1 MGLYSLGCLEGSSI
15 GFRKRLFSGVL
26 LTYVKRLRPNII
38 SVNIHSMGP
47 L

>member
-15 GFRKRLFSGVL
+15 GFGKRLFSGVL
-26 LTYVKRLRPNII
+26 LNYVERLRPNII
-38 SVNIHSMGP
+38 LNIHSMGP